1 MGTINATEYEAMVER
16 LRQARQEAGMTQETV
31 AEFFGKP
38 QSFVSKI
45 ESGDRRIDP
54 VELCYFA
61 DLYKK
66 PLGFFLPEPCSN

>member
-1 MGTINATEYEAMVER
+1 VGTINATEYESMVER

-31 AEFFGKP
+31 AEHFGRP

-54 VELCYFA
+54 VELCHFA
-61 DLYKK
+61 ELYNK
-66 PLGFFLPEPCSN
+66 PLGWFLPEPCTN